1 MPSAEITF
9 TEYGPAGE
17 PASAARVVAKVG
29 ICSAGSKNT
38 VYAFDVPSP
47 VAKAL
52 GEGPLTEATAQ
63 AVRVSKQRTLAVPIE
78 ASISGVLG
86 PVTQSGPGPAILLS
100 GAPTDTASVRV
111 RITKSGPQGVGRFR
125 VSISGTAAGAQV
137 VPRFGTELVIPTRK
151 AAEVTGTRDLSRL
164 AYAKPAEVRGDKDLG
179 ASGLYGPAGLLD
191 GKTIEAK
198 INGAEVSC
206 VLEAPKDGAALLSQL
221 SNAFS
226 ACVFSLG
233 VGARLVWTSKA
244 IGKAATIELL
254 GGSALGAL
262 GLVVGLKQGEAGDL
276 DGTTLD
282 MQEDAGEAQTVEF
295 KDPPADPAA
304 VLAVLGK
311 VNNVAASLVAP
322 ASKLRLASKTIG
334 EGSRLVILGGSALEL
349 LGLPKTDVK
358 GREADH
364 KIPGVGVTIQFPAAA
379 FVKDTEYAFAC
390 HAPGF
395 SIEAVIEAI
404 DKLVHV
410 KADFRI
416 LHVVGELADAAETRA
431 LAEALDTK
439 IAELEALKR
448 PIVAIIGAPLTETDE
463 ALAAAFEGFV
473 SRRVSVCAR
482 GAWLRGGTL
491 PGSFLRSQSWA
502 AAYKAAAVRFSSDL
516 GNHDDGPL
524 KEVDALPVDEG
535 LATVKLRAAR
545 FTVMDTSGGN
555 AYFARGLTMA
565 DERSRYRDLN
575 VTRVM
580 IEAYLAAQ
588 PILDNEI
595 NNDPPLNEDGTLETN
610 TAGAIDRAVTNA
622 LASALMPD
630 HASAVRARVIR
641 TDNIFETNFLRATMT
656 VVPRGQIYG
665 VSAELGPGLLTDNE
679 EEGG

>member
-1 MPSAEITF
+1 M
-9 TEYGPAGE
+9 
-17 PASAARVVAKVG
+17 
-29 ICSAGSKNT
+29 
-38 VYAFDVPSP
+38 
-47 VAKAL
+47 AKAL

-63 AVRVSKQRTLAVPIE
+63 AVRVSRQRTLAVPVE
-78 ASISGVLG
+78 ASIPGVLG
-86 PVTQSGPGPAILLS
+86 PLTQSGPGPALVLS
-100 GAPTDTASVRV
+100 GDPTDAAAVRV

-137 VPRFGTELVIPTRK
+137 VPRFGTELAIPSRK

-164 AYAKPAEVRGDKDLG
+164 AYAKSAVIRGDKDLG
-179 ASGLYGPAGLLD
+179 ASGLYGPGGLLD
-191 GKTIEAK
+191 GKSIEAK
-198 INGAEVSC
+198 IHGGEVSC
-206 VLEAPKDGAALLSQL
+206 VLEAPKDGATLLAQL
-221 SNAFS
+221 SNAFA
-226 ACVFSLG
+226 ACVFSLD

-254 GGSALGAL
+254 GGSALGVL

-276 DGTTLD
+276 DGTTVDL
-282 MQEDAGEAQTVEF
+282 QEDTGDAQSIKF
-295 KDPPADPAA
+295 DDPPADPAA
-304 VLAVLGK
+304 VVAAIGK
-311 VNNVAASLVAP
+311 ANNVAASLVAP
-322 ASKLRLASKTIG
+322 ASKLRLVSKTIG
-334 EGSRLVILGGSALEL
+334 EGSSLTILGGSAIEL
-349 LGLPKTDVK
+349 LGLPKAAAK

-379 FVKDTEYAFAC
+379 FVKDTEYAFVC
-390 HAPGF
+390 NAPGF
-395 SIEAVIEAI
+395 AIEAVIEAI

-410 KADFRI
+410 KADFRL

-448 PIVAIIGAPLTETDE
+448 PIVAILGAPLGETDE
-463 ALAAAFEGFV
+463 ALAEAFEGFV
-473 SRRVSVCAR
+473 SRRVCVCAR

-491 PGSFLRSQSWA
+491 QGSFLRSQSWA
-502 AAYKAAAVRFSSDL
+502 AAYKAAALRFSSDL

-555 AYFARGLTMA
+555 VYFARGLTMA

-575 VTRVM
+575 VARVM

-588 PILDNEI
+588 PVLDNEI

-622 LASALMPD
+622 LANSLMPD

-641 TDNIFETNFLRATMT
+641 TDNVFETNLLRARMT

>member
-9 TEYGPAGE
+9 TEYGPASE

-29 ICSAGSKNT
+29 VCSAGSKKT

-52 GEGPLTEATAQ
+52 GEGPLAEATAQ

-78 ASISGVLG
+78 ASIPGALG
-86 PVTQSGPGPAILLS
+86 PLAQSGAGPALVLF
-100 GAPTDTASVRV
+100 GTPTDSAAVRV

-164 AYAKPAEVRGDKDLG
+164 AYAKPAIIRGDKDLG
-179 ASGLYGPAGLLD
+179 ASGLYGPGGLLD
-191 GKTIEAK
+191 GKSIDTK
-198 INGAEVSC
+198 IHGAEVSC
-206 VLEAPKDGAALLSQL
+206 VLEAPKDGAALLDQL
-221 SNAFS
+221 SKAFA

-233 VGARLVWTSKA
+233 AGARLVWSTQA

-262 GLVVGLKQGEAGDL
+262 GLVVGVKHGEAGDL
-276 DGTTLD
+276 DGSTIDL
-282 MQEDAGEAQTVEF
+282 QEDTGDAQSF
-295 KDPPADPAA
+295 KFDDPPADPAA
-304 VLAVLGK
+304 VVAVLGK
-311 VNNVAASLVAP
+311 ANNVAASLVAP
-322 ASKLRLASKTIG
+322 ASKLRLSSKTIG
-334 EGSRLVILGGSALEL
+334 EGSSLVILGGSACEL
-349 LGLPKTDVK
+349 LGLPKTVAK

-364 KIPGVGVTIQFPAAA
+364 KIPGVGVTIQFPIGA

-390 HAPGF
+390 DSPGF
-395 SIEAVIEAI
+395 SIEAVLEAI

-431 LAEALDTK
+431 LAESLDSK

-448 PIVAIIGAPLTETDE
+448 PIVAILGAPLGESDE
-463 ALAAAFEGFV
+463 ALAGVFEGFV
-473 SRRVSVCAR
+473 SRRVCVCAR

-491 PGSFLRSQSWA
+491 QGSFLRSQSWA

-555 AYFARGLTMA
+555 VYFARGLTMA
-565 DERSRYRDLN
+565 AERSRYRDLN
-575 VTRVM
+575 ITRVM

-595 NNDPPLNEDGTLETN
+595 NNDPPLNDDGTLETN
-610 TAGAIDRAVTNA
+610 TAGAIDRAVANA
-622 LASALMPD
+622 LASALMPE

-665 VSAELGPGLLTDNE
+665 VSAELGPGLLTEDE